1 MVSASLSAASSRT
14 LLSISHFMAWAS
26 SAIVTGITSYFL
38 NNFRHGQHLIFE
50 EVIAVLTLAFW
61 LPSFALPF
69 YGTYKNVYFPL
80 NFIFSYLWLT
90 SFIFAAQDYN
100 WKSCDAMSPAGGRCT
115 LKLTNEAF
123 IFLAFFF
130 ILVATIVETLAWK
143 ARTETVSVNEPGK
156 EATRPSV
163 ETA

>member
-1 MVSASLSAASSRT
+1 
-14 LLSISHFMAWAS
+14 MAWVS
-26 SAIVTGITSYFL
+26 SVIVTGITSYFL
-38 NNFRHGQHLIFE
+38 NNFAHDQHLIFQ
-50 EVIAVLTLAFW
+50 EVIAVITLGLW
-61 LPSFALPF
+61 IPSFVFPF
-69 YGTYKNVYFPL
+69 LSTYKNYYLPL
-80 NFIFSYLWLT
+80 DGIFSYLWLT

-100 WKSCDAMSPAGGRCT
+100 WHSCDANSPASGHCT

-130 ILVATIVETLAWK
+130 TLVALIFEVLSWK
-143 ARTETVSVNEPGK
+143 STTAPVSEPAK